1 MQQHKKYKAGF
12 HYILSPHFNIYQE
25 IQLDIQSPEN
35 LQNGRDIWQTV
46 KYIRGDMFLPGM
58 SQEAVRLLSPGYT
71 YLSKFILDV
80 LGFDPMV
87 LMNMGIILL
96 GFSTFLHYVANS
108 LHSYAEQICLS
119 SVHIY
124 DNDPLY
130 KQVMGWMT
138 DHQFSTRR
146 FHSSRA
152 ISSRSGTGEGN
163 DDETVNPAHGETFN
177 YGADTLVS
185 YHSIARRT
193 HVKLQP
199 FQVACIFRHRGRW
212 FRFAHKEGSGQG
224 QPYYASNK
232 PSERGHITVQCLSLS
247 TAPLLALLQEAQT
260 YSLEKTV
267 RKTNICRAMSEGE
280 NYMYWATFTSRPPR
294 HISTVIL
301 DKEKKRAI
309 LKDINEYLHPVTRQW
324 YANHGIPCR
333 RGYLF
338 SGAPGT
344 GKTSLSSALAG
355 IFGLDI
361 YVLSLQ
367 DSDLNDTHLMRLMS
381 TVPSRCIV
389 LLEDVDAAGLSR
401 PEDKKAP
408 ESSST
413 EPSSQ
418 RRSSSSHHQRSR
430 TESRSASC
438 SKRSTT
444 ALSKASVTLS
454 GLLNAIDGVCSPEGR
469 ILVMTTNAP
478 ESLDRA
484 LVRPGRIDM
493 HVEFE
498 LPSREELRELFVSM
512 YSDIDEN
519 GQPTVQRDIGQ
530 ENLTEM
536 ASLFAQALPEKTLSM
551 AAVQGFLLHYKR
563 DPMGAVEEAEKWAD
577 ETVRKM
583 SKGGLEGLD

>member
-1 MQQHKKYKAGF
+1 M
-12 HYILSPHFNIYQE
+12 S
-25 IQLDIQSPEN
+25 
-35 LQNGRDIWQTV
+35 
-46 KYIRGDMFLPGM
+46 LPGM

-71 YLSKFILDV
+71 YLSKIIQDV

-87 LMNMGIILL
+87 LVNIGIILL
-96 GFSTFLHYVANS
+96 GCSTFVHYVGNS
-108 LHSYAEQICLS
+108 LHGYAEQICLS
-119 SVHIY
+119 SVYIH
-124 DNDPLY
+124 DDDPLY
-130 KQVMGWMT
+130 KQVMDWMT

-146 FHSSRA
+146 FRSSRA
-152 ISSRSGTGEGN
+152 TSTRSNTGEDN
-163 DDETVNPAHGETFN
+163 DDEMVNPALGETFN
-177 YGADTLVS
+177 HGADTLVS

-193 HVKLQP
+193 RVKLQP
-199 FQVACIFRHRGRW
+199 SQAACVFRHRGRW

-232 PSERGHITVQCLSLS
+232 SSKRGHITIQCLSLS
-247 TAPLLALLQEAQT
+247 TAPLLALLEEAQM

-267 RKTNICRAMSEGE
+267 RKTNLCRAMSEGE

-309 LKDINEYLHPVTRQW
+309 LKDMNEYLHPVTRQW

-367 DSDLNDTHLMRLMS
+367 DSDLNDTHLTRLMS

-389 LLEDVDAAGLSR
+389 LLEDIDAAGLRRSD
-401 PEDKKAP
+401 ENKEAP
-408 ESSST
+408 ERCSST

-418 RRSSSSHHQRSR
+418 QRSSSSHHQRSSRTESR
-430 TESRSASC
+430 TESRSASSAKH
-438 SKRSTT
+438 SK
-444 ALSKASVTLS
+444 ASKASVTLS

-469 ILVMTTNAP
+469 ILIMTTNAP
-478 ESLDRA
+478 ESLDKA

-519 GQPTVQRDIGQ
+519 GQPTVQRDIGL

-536 ASLFAQALPEKTLSM
+536 ANLFAQALPEKTLSM

-563 DPMGAVEEAEKWAD
+563 DPMGAVEEAERWA
-577 ETVRKM
+577 EEMVRKV
-583 SKGGLEGLD
+583 SKGDLEGFGLV